1 MKDNFY
7 LISFR
12 NARNGPCVRWGSV
25 MGIKRFRLFA
35 LLGLAIFVTSTF
47 SATRQMENL
56 DRGVV
61 AVKVTNGVFVSWRL
75 LGTEAPDTQF
85 KLYRG
90 TALVY
95 TTTGTAGTN
104 YTDASGTTSSTYSVS
119 AVVNGTEGTKSKEVS
134 VWATQYKTLKLDRPA
149 TLTMPDA
156 STCNYS
162 PNDMS
167 TGDLDGDGELELIVK
182 WDPNNSKDNSQS
194 GYTGNVYIDAYKLN
208 GTKMWRI
215 DLGRNI
221 RAGAHYTQFMVY
233 DLDGDGIAEVA
244 MKTSDG
250 TKDGVGTVIGSSSAD
265 YRTSTGTIMSGN
277 EYLTVFNGTTGAAI
291 TTINYLPARTVQAMT
306 TAGWGDNYGNRS
318 ERMLA
323 AIAYLDGVHPSLVMC
338 RGYYTKA
345 YLVAYDFNGSS
356 LTQRWYYK
364 SETSGSGLYGQ
375 GNHNLSVGDL
385 DGDGYDEIVY
395 GAAALNHDG
404 TLRYRTGFGHGDAMH
419 LSDMDPDKAGLE
431 VWDVHEE
438 TGSSY
443 GYELRNQSGSVL
455 FGRKTGTDNGRGLAA
470 DIDSTHRG
478 FEMWSSSGAGV
489 YNVSGD
495 SISAK
500 KPSINFR
507 IYWDGDLYDELLDGI
522 KLDKWTG
529 NGTTRLL
536 TISDFNNSSSINSTK
551 ANPNLTADLF
561 GDWREEVI
569 EFSAGD
575 SASINIFTTT
585 TASPHRVYTL
595 MHDPQYRVSIAWQNV
610 AYNQPPHLGYYLP
623 DAVKNGITQP
633 DIYVPGGTAPILSV
647 SGSATQSVLLGSAI
661 STITYT
667 YTNCTSATA
676 TGLPAGVT
684 ATTNNGTLTISGTPT
699 VSGSFTYTVTTVGG
713 EGNTATKTGTITV
726 SNIVTQLDASVATSG
741 DGVTESTNSGYE
753 VGSGYYNF
761 ANALG
766 SSALWTIYSTS
777 ARTVTLFLHYSNGT
791 AASVDRALALA
802 VNGSTVDTV
811 NFAATAN
818 WTTWDLVSVTITL
831 AAGVNTISLTS
842 LTANG
847 GANIDYLGFDVDGIS
862 LGSEPPIVIPQARPN
877 LHAYWASANVFV
889 APSTGVLSLRI
900 FDIRGNCIAQ
910 KKINVH
916 AGNNQV
922 SMRKAGAGLG
932 VYWVQAE
939 WNGASVGTFK
949 TIVTE

>member
-1 MKDNFY
+1 
-7 LISFR
+7 
-12 NARNGPCVRWGSV
+12 
-25 MGIKRFRLFA
+25 MGIRNLCLFA
-35 LLGLAIFVTSTF
+35 LLGLVILVTGAF

-90 TALVY
+90 TTLVY
-95 TTTGTAGTN
+95 TTTGMAGTN

-119 AVVNGTEGTKSKEVS
+119 VVVNGAEGAKSKEVS
-134 VWATQYKTLKLDRPA
+134 VWATPYKTLKLDRPA
-149 TLTMPDA
+149 ALTMPDY

-167 TGDLDGDGELELIVK
+167 VGDLDGDGELELVVK
-182 WDPNNSKDNSQS
+182 WDPNNSQDNSKS

-250 TKDGVGTVIGSSSAD
+250 TTDGVGTVIGSSSAD
-265 YRTSTGTIMSGN
+265 YRTTSGIIMSGN

-291 TTINYLPARTVQAMT
+291 TTIDYLPARTVQAMT
-306 TAGWGDNYGNRS
+306 KAGWGDDYANRS

-338 RGYYTKA
+338 RGYYTAA

-404 TLRYRTGFGHGDAMH
+404 TLRYRTGLGHGDAIH
-419 LSDMDPDKAGLE
+419 LSDMNPDHAGLE

-438 TGSSY
+438 KGASY
-443 GYELRNQSGSVL
+443 GYELRSQDGSVL

-489 YNVSGD
+489 YNVNGD
-495 SISAK
+495 SISAN

-507 IYWDGDLYDELLDGI
+507 IYWDGDLYDELLDGT

-536 TISDFNNSSSINSTK
+536 TIYNFNNSSSINSTK

-585 TASPHRVYTL
+585 TPSPYRVYTL
-595 MHDPQYRVSIAWQNV
+595 MHNSQYRTDVARENV

-623 DAVKNGITQP
+623 DAVKNGIPQP
-633 DIYVPGGTAPILSV
+633 DIYVSGGTAPLLSV
-647 SGSATQSVLLGSAI
+647 SGSATQSILLGRAI

-667 YTNCTSATA
+667 YKNCTSASA

-684 ATTNNGTLTISGTPT
+684 ATVNNGTLTIRGTPT
-699 VSGSFTYTVTTVGG
+699 EHGTFAYTVTTVGG
-713 EGNTATKTGTITV
+713 EGTVATKTGTITV
-726 SNIVTQLDASVATSG
+726 SNIVTKLDASVPTSG
-741 DGVTESTNSGYE
+741 DGITESTNSGYE

-761 ANALG
+761 TNTLG
-766 SSALWTIYSTS
+766 STALWTIYSTS

-791 AASVDRALALA
+791 VASADRALALA
-802 VNGSTVDTV
+802 MNGSTVDTL
-811 NFAATAN
+811 NFVATAN

-847 GANIDYLGFDVDGIS
+847 GANIDYFGFDADGIF
-862 LGSEPPIVIPQARPN
+862 LGSEFPIVISQERPN

-889 APSTGVLSLRI
+889 APSTGVLTLRI
-900 FDIRGNCIAQ
+900 FDIRGNSIAQ
-910 KKINVH
+910 KKMNVH
-916 AGNNQV
+916 AGNNQI
-922 SMRKAGAGLG
+922 SMRKAGAGFG
-932 VYWVQAE
+932 VYWVKAE
-939 WNGASVGTFK
+939 WNGVSVGMIQT
-949 TIVTE
+949 VLME